1 MQLPTTTLYKIL
13 MKKKESMEAKA
24 PKKSAD
30 IAFKSQKDAELAWL
44 KETQDPETIK
54 QINMNSWKI

>member
-1 MQLPTTTLYKIL
+1 

>member
-1 MQLPTTTLYKIL
+1 

-24 PKKSAD
+24 PKKAAD

-44 KETQDPETIK
+44 KETQSPEVLT
-54 QINMNSWKI
+54 QINLNDWRI